1 MKNLISI
8 LFSIIGFQSLS
19 SQALVTSID
28 NDTIIIGNN
37 VKYIIKLENDKEERA
52 HAIAIFEHK
61 RFKKDDIIVLNLSG
75 RGDKDLENYIK
86 YFGIK

>member
-8 LFSIIGFQSLS
+8 LFSIIGFQNLS

-37 VKYIIKLENDKEERA
+37 VKYIIKLENDKEERVVFPDSTSP
-52 HAIAIFEHK
+52 HHWSMF
-61 RFKKDDIIVLNLSG
+61 LM
-75 RGDKDLENYIK
+75 IK
-86 YFGIK
+86 LIR